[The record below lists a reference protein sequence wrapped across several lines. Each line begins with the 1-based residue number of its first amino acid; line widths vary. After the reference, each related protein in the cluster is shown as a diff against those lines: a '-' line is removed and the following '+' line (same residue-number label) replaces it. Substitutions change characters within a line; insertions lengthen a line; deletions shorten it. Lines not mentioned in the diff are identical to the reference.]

1 MYDQNRNTEGF
12 TLAELLLAVAIV
24 VVLIALAAPSI
35 ANIQRNMRMVQ
46 LDAAA
51 SDIAEA
57 AQHQMTSLKVSGTW
71 AAFFDDELSADSG
84 HATGVS
90 EEVSADHP
98 ADDLYYMTAEQ
109 ARTLGIL
116 PAGSI
121 DEEVRDG
128 DFVIEYRASTA
139 TVFGVFYTDG
149 KTGFFQSASS
159 SIQEDRPAE
168 TYYLASAHPA
178 KRDHDARINADPMIG
193 YFGGEPAGATNAV
206 ALANPAIW
214 VNEEDGRLY
223 IQDPNLSKHP
233 EWLTSLEVFI
243 ENQESGSSA
252 TIAFA
257 GLQGEKN
264 ATTYQVGPVLDS
276 DRLITCAN
284 NGATKLYTVGLRDA
298 FDVKADT
305 YAFDL
310 EMLKTSG
317 DDTLKAL
324 AEGFSHGDKVKITAS
339 VKTGQR
345 PYTPA
350 SSTAYIEW
358 PDPVSIVRIM
368 VTDPANADGTAGGVH
383 ISGSYIAPKT
393 QRIAVSG
400 EPIVTGTEL
409 KPYSEVHR
417 IESTNEALIRE
428 NSESAY
434 QRYLGAYIGIDDA
447 VADQIRLEAT
457 VGAYTSI
464 SGTTHWYQ
472 VHELWV
478 GIGSDSSSSAKERI
492 GYMTDN
498 RWQWV
503 GSGSWLSSA
512 ISGITQGSDTAGTL
526 SLTVDPEALSAAM
539 RDQGL
544 DGEVL
549 TLYVRTAPSI
559 DEVRTYFTGQSDPY
573 GHESASLGQIPLI
586 SRELSGNMT
595 TGSRGIEA
603 GSLKPFRKNFEN
615 EFGCPSSDA
624 SWALSK
630 KPLSGQSGKG
640 TSSFPGNTNDIRI
653 YYAVTPA
660 FGFNTT
666 LNASGNVANNTAL
679 WYYSARENTVY
690 PQAMAYPSRGGAP
703 YYMTSTNSS
712 GQTNADF
719 EFRTDRDYLFYR
731 VLKFYGQIGLDET
744 IVALDMD
751 VQYVPFSFQYDV
763 RVATIP
769 AADAIYDSSGTVAKV
784 FSGWVTNDTNPKG
797 GTLNVQA
804 GKLVGN
810 YHDQLDYSGTKLTAR
825 YADVGIGMAYLE
837 FGTDAASG
845 QETMGYS
852 GYLTPGQS
860 KVESLLDNDS
870 AIQSWGYYVLVPEG
884 SFSGNKLQA
893 TDGNVSISGGFRSVT
908 IQGIAYQAY
917 QVTARRGVDK
927 TGNLTARYFI
937 AGDADRKYEYTI
949 NTNFACA
956 VGTSEEE
963 AERWGKNESTPW
975 EVRHASQFIGA
986 LPLNDGVQVSYVGNC
1001 FRQTHTID
1009 MADARTIK
1017 LDNVFSGVYDGG
1029 STDGCVIENVQKCLS
1044 SYYVVNGGSTTEWR
1058 GSGMFPKVV
1067 GSEEKRAQVK
1077 NVAIV
1082 MAGSDFGGVV
1092 GGAYEWD
1099 TLSPYS
1105 HLGVLVGFMS
1115 YGDLENCTVSGNK
1128 DDVPTINLTIGTDSA
1143 RGWGV
1148 LFGGVEHST
1157 VKNCSVRSL
1166 SLVANRKNGG
1176 IWNSNL
1182 SIGALGGQAIDA
1194 TIDQCTVDRVTVGTV
1209 SATNTVLGESRGVV
1223 SIGGLVGNLSGEASS
1238 CSKATVSNVGLV
1250 VSADQYDAIGKR
1262 GLIFGAIA
1270 GASTVS
1276 LDASGAFSNVVLKAG
1291 NVLLDVVEAF
1301 GVRPKEALD
1310 QPLDAARA
1318 FPDAAAKA
1326 ESSEDSM
1333 GDNAVL
1339 PGGSGPAPA
1348 DPLQPDADAEG
1359 DPAVRKEVR

>member
-1 MYDQNRNTEGF
+1 MYDSNRNTAGF

-35 ANIQRNMRMVQ
+35 ANVQRSMRMVQ

-51 SDIAEA
+51 GDIAEA
-57 AQHQMTSLKVSGTW
+57 AQHQMTSFKVSGTW
-71 AAFFDDELSADSG
+71 AALFDAELAANSG

-90 EEVSADHP
+90 AEVSADHP

-121 DEEVRDG
+121 DEAVRGG

-149 KTGFFQSASS
+149 KTGFFQSAPSN
-159 SIQEDRPAE
+159 IQEDRPAE
-168 TYYLASAHPA
+168 AYYRASSQPA
-178 KRDHDARINADPMIG
+178 KRDREARIDADPMIG

-284 NGATKLYTVGLRDA
+284 SGATKLYTVGVRDA
-298 FDVKADT
+298 FAAKADT

-317 DDTLKAL
+317 DDTLKTL

-350 SSTAYIEW
+350 SSMAYIEW
-358 PDPVSIVRIM
+358 PDPVSIVRIA
-368 VTDPANADGTAGGVH
+368 VTDPANADGVAGGAH

-393 QRIAVSG
+393 QRVAVSG
-400 EPIVTGTEL
+400 DPIVAGTEL
-409 KPYSEVHR
+409 KPYSEAHR
-417 IESTNEALIRE
+417 IETTHASLIQE

-447 VADQIRLEAT
+447 VADQVRLEAT
-457 VGAYTSI
+457 VGAYTSA
-464 SGTTHWYQ
+464 SGATHWYQ
-472 VHELWV
+472 IHELWV
-478 GIGSDSSSSAKERI
+478 GIGSDGSSSTKERI
-492 GYMTDN
+492 GYMADN

-512 ISGITQGSDTAGTL
+512 ISGVTQSSDTAGTL

-539 RDQGL
+539 REQGL

-549 TLYVRTAPSI
+549 TLYVRTAPSV

-630 KPLSGQSGKG
+630 KSISGQSGKG
-640 TSSFPGNTNDIRI
+640 TNSFPGNTNDVRI

-660 FGFNTT
+660 FGFNAA
-666 LNASGNVANNTAL
+666 LNAPDNVANNTAL
-679 WYYSARENTVY
+679 WYYSAHENTVH

-744 IVALDMD
+744 VVALDMD
-751 VQYVPFSFQYDV
+751 VQYVPFSFQHDA

-797 GTLNVQA
+797 GTLDVQA
-804 GKLVGN
+804 GKLVGT
-810 YHDQLDYSGTKLTAR
+810 YHERLDYSGTKLTAR
-825 YADVGIGMAYLE
+825 YVDVGIGMAYLE
-837 FGTDAASG
+837 FGTDTASG

-860 KVESLLDNDS
+860 KVESLLDNGT
-870 AIQSWGYYVLVPEG
+870 AIESWGYYVLVPEG
-884 SFSGNKLQA
+884 SIAGNKLQS
-893 TDGNVSISGGFRSVT
+893 TNGDVTISSGFRSVT

-917 QVTARRGVDK
+917 PVTARRGVDK
-927 TGNLTARYFI
+927 AGNLTARYFI
-937 AGDADRKYEYTI
+937 TGDADRKYEYTI

-956 VGTSEEE
+956 VEISEE
-963 AERWGKNESTPW
+963 AAARWGENENAPW

-986 LPLNDGVQVSYVGNC
+986 LPLNDGVQVSYVGDC

-1017 LDNVFSGVYDGG
+1017 LDNVFSGIYDGG
-1029 STDGCVIENVQKCLS
+1029 SVDGCVIENAQKCLS
-1044 SYYVVNGGSTTEWR
+1044 SYYVVNGGSATEWR

-1067 GSEEKRAQVK
+1067 GSEKKHAQVK
-1077 NVAIV
+1077 NITIV

-1092 GGAYEWD
+1092 GGAYTWD

-1115 YGDLENCTVSGNK
+1115 YGDLENCTVAGSEE
-1128 DDVPTINLTIGTDSA
+1128 DVPTIDLAIGTDSA

-1148 LFGGVEHST
+1148 LFGGIEHST

-1166 SLVANRKNGG
+1166 SFVANRKNGG
-1176 IWNSNL
+1176 IWGGNL
-1182 SIGALGGQAIDA
+1182 SIGALGGQAIDSA
-1194 TIDQCTVDRVTVGTV
+1194 IDQCTVDRVTVGTV
-1209 SATNTVLGESRGVV
+1209 SATNTVSGENRGVV
-1223 SIGGLVGNLSGEASS
+1223 SIGGLVGSLSGEAGS
-1238 CSKATVSNVGLV
+1238 CSKATVSNVNLV
-1250 VSADQYDAIGKR
+1250 VSADQYDATGTR
-1262 GLIFGAIA
+1262 GLVFGAIA
-1270 GASTVS
+1270 GASSVP
-1276 LDASGAFSNVVLKAG
+1276 LDASGTFSGVVLKAG
-1291 NVLLDVVEAF
+1291 NVLLDVLEAF
-1301 GVRPKEALD
+1301 GIRPKETPEP
-1310 QPLDAARA
+1310 PLDGARV
-1318 FPDAAAKA
+1318 FPDVAAKA
-1326 ESSEDSM
+1326 EPSEDPM
-1333 GDNAVL
+1333 GDTAVS
-1339 PGGSGPAPA
+1339 PENPDSAPA

-1359 DPAVRKEVR
+1359 APAVRKEVR